1 MAEGGVDYNIN
12 WKRGRL
18 HSIDEMKPMD
28 DRLGPALKMYSDSL
42 NSDRQSLQ
50 WQRAV
55 RNIENIMFSQGRHY
69 MNDVLVSKLAVDNA
83 DNLSVVEEASKNIPK
98 PTNDILGRYIETNIA
113 LLTENRPRP
122 RVTSK
127 SDQDEDVSAAELSEL
142 TLEYLWEAM
151 DMPEKHREIARLIL
165 HCGVCWM
172 EIAYDPTV
180 VRRMK
185 VPVTKKET
193 QIQVED
199 IPGGIR
205 PKRVEIDV
213 PQYDEQGRPVLEEGN
228 KYGEIVANIVSPFEM
243 HLPSAHWWH
252 DQDGGIGWVMREY
265 FAPIDSIKDK
275 YLSLP
280 KNKAGMTKAKGW
292 NLGSLDEV
300 KSENPMRLPMWWWE
314 RVTDLVEG
322 PGPSIYIGSPDHWDG
337 YTVVRILDRKPN
349 GKWPKG
355 RTVITVGD
363 QLLYDSPKDVGAR
376 AYDPRWPKR
385 WHPYVRFRWEAQ
397 PGSIWGRSLVTKLL
411 PKLKRIN
418 QIDTTFIMWRR
429 TVPVATWIA
438 PKGTQVTENLWSGRP
453 GGIWTYDARR
463 TAGAAPSP
471 VYPPPFPQ
479 AALEER
485 AQQIAEMES
494 IAGTEEIL
502 RGQRPTGVNSAAMID
517 ILRKQALMSR
527 SPILQAWDES
537 LQDEGSALLQETI
550 KHVREDIHFAEQL
563 RILAREKASKASIL
577 TFSGSDLSD
586 NVQVRVDTASLA
598 LVSKEAREAKVLE
611 FLQYAPSLMS
621 IPDIGLRQAI
631 VEELGF
637 KKALTPQGPHIDR
650 VKKMISVIKQNKLN
664 DPRLVP
670 MIEDDPYVM
679 HELLVREK
687 QSEAFWDLSEDQQ
700 NVFLLLIQEYKQAI
714 EFREAQQM
722 RLQMMMAE
730 AGGGMG
736 GAGPAGGQ

>member
-1 MAEGGVDYNIN
+1 
-12 WKRGRL
+12 
-18 HSIDEMKPMD
+18 
-28 DRLGPALKMYSDSL
+28 
-42 NSDRQSLQ
+42 
-50 WQRAV
+50 
-55 RNIENIMFSQGRHY
+55 
-69 MNDVLVSKLAVDNA
+69 
-83 DNLSVVEEASKNIPK
+83 
-98 PTNDILGRYIETNIA
+98 